1 MGIVRMLHA
10 AKMKSVYSDT
20 ASNMTGHRRV
30 SQPLPMDQPTTPQA
44 LPFVRMLRGK
54 ISAG

>member
-1 MGIVRMLHA
+1 MLHA